1 MEKRRRVIVL
11 GETLV
16 LAGIAAS
23 ISKDRDNEV
32 VAHALPAGRRE
43 LCALQPDV
51 VIFDLDAVQPDF
63 QYNLAQD
70 LPGLLLIGVDSKTNR
85 VVLWRGQPAEGLSS
99 QDLAQIIHQ
108 TKSHGYT

>member
-11 GETLV
+11 GDTLV

-23 ISKDRDNEV
+23 IGKDPGCEV
-32 VAHALPAGRRE
+32 VAQALPAGRRE
-43 LCALQPDV
+43 LSALQPDV

-63 QYNLAQD
+63 QFNLGQE

-85 VVLWRGQPAEGLSS
+85 VVLWCGQQAEGLSS

-108 TKSHGYT
+108 MKPQGNP